1 MNILLYLTIYVLYIV
16 KKKFSCVAGG
26 YPTPTYKWF
35 KEEYDNQDQLLAT
48 KIDPLSNK
56 RFTLSGG
63 TLIIYAPKRVTINNI
78 IFVFK
83 VVINVYKQII
93 LVIIG

>member
-1 MNILLYLTIYVLYIV
+1 MIGILRRLNRPENLNLYDFQIV
-16 KKKFSCVAGG
+16 KDVYCR
-26 YPTPTYKWF
+26 YEWF

-63 TLIIYAPKRVTINNI
+63 TLIIYAPKRVTMNNI

-83 VVINVYKQII
+83 LVIIVYKQII